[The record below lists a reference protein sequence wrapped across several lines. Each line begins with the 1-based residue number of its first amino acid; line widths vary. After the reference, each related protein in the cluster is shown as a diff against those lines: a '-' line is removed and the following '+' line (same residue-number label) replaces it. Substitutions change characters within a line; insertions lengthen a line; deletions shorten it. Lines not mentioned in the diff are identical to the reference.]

1 MSLATTTIHNN
12 TIDNS
17 HIQIFLGGIHEANR
31 EYVSKSL
38 CERIDGLI
46 SCQFIDDNNQ
56 VDISYDTNKL
66 DQYTLLTAIQR
77 LGHPVQL
84 INSETVQCQ
93 LRIEGMHCNSCVSN
107 ICGAVLDLPGAI
119 DVQLTFLD
127 KLATITYDPSILHLD
142 DIITEIEKL
151 SFQVAISNAVESRTI
166 TENDSIHD
174 QTIPTSSEIN
184 MIRTRSAED
193 ETIFKRSKSVDR
205 TSRHPSLSKQN
216 DDTDETELET
226 CYLNVLG
233 MTCASCVDSI
243 QRNLG
248 KVEGIHSVLVALL
261 AQRAEVKYDPAHFLP
276 TQIAALIDNL
286 GFQAEVLETVARGM
300 EIIDVN
306 IEGMTC
312 ASCVNKIETNMSK
325 ISGIKSVNVVLLTNR
340 GRIQYDSSIIGPRDI
355 LKQIENLGFPATVL
369 TENLKSED
377 LARSHRRITR
387 QWRNSFIIAAIFGIP
402 AMVIMLVFM
411 FKYTDHSTA
420 PHVTAGLSVENLIM
434 FLLATPVQIISGRYF
449 YIQAFKSLRHKTANM
464 EVLIVLA
471 TTTAYVYSIVVVIV
485 NMIMKIPSPMA
496 FFDVSPMLFMF
507 VALGRWLEHTAKAKT
522 SEALKKLL
530 SLQPPQGTLVKL
542 DKTGKII
549 EEKIVLAQLIQR
561 DDLLKVQPGETIP
574 TDGRIITG
582 TTTCDESL
590 ITGESM
596 PVDKTVGAQVVGG
609 TKNLDGLIIMRATH
623 VGQETALKQII
634 RLVEDAQTSKA
645 PIQQLAD
652 KVAGYFVP
660 FVVSISLLTLIIYIV
675 LGFTIFDTM
684 KKYSS
689 YYQSMDDD
697 GSSRGGH
704 STDMYGATKTEIILE
719 LAFRYAIT
727 VLSIACPCALGLATP
742 TAVMVG
748 TGIGAS
754 NGILIKGG
762 EPLESA
768 HKIRT
773 IVFDKTGTITKGKPT
788 VIDKRIFFQNS
799 HMTLDR
805 MLAIAGTAESG
816 SEHPLALAVRNYCK
830 EYFATEQLGLCRDF
844 KAIWGYGL
852 QARVS
857 DIDSVIN
864 STNSNSSQTYSV
876 LIGNREWMKC
886 NHLKVDDGID
896 KTMSVHEHD
905 GHTAVLV
912 AIDGKIVGMLA
923 IADEVKPTAALTIY
937 ALQSLGLR
945 TILLTGDNVK
955 TARAIAS
962 QVGIKTVYAEVLP
975 THKERF
981 IANLKEN
988 DKSHGKIAMVGDGIN
1003 DSPALARADVG
1014 IAVGTGADVAVE
1026 AASIVLIRDELFD
1039 VVAAIMLS
1047 KKTVWRIRINFMFA
1061 TVYNIIGIPI
1071 AAGVLLPAGVQL
1083 MPWMASAAMALSSV
1097 SVVVSSLLLRYFKKP
1112 RMDQFEKD
1120 SRYREWSLN
1129 KSNGIIV
1136 HRGIDN
1142 LPLHRSKGT
1151 SIISSLRN
1159 SRLSQIVGES
1169 ISAIK
1174 NAIMD
1179 EKRKATVFFSDERFP
1194 NQNKE
1199 EEMELQISAL

>member
-1 MSLATTTIHNN
+1 MPLASAEE
-12 TIDNS
+12 S
-17 HIQIFLGGIHEANR
+17 HISHIRILLGGVHEANH
-31 EYVSKSL
+31 EYVSKRL
-38 CERIDGLI
+38 CEHIDGLI
-46 SCQFIDDNNQ
+46 SCKFIDDNNQ
-56 VDISYDTNKL
+56 AEISFDTNEL
-66 DQYTLLTAIQR
+66 DQYTLLSAIQR
-77 LGHPVQL
+77 LGHPVKS
-84 INSETVQCQ
+84 INSDSVQAQ

-127 KLATITYDPSILHLD
+127 KLATIIYDPNILKLD
-142 DIITEIEKL
+142 EIIAEIEKL
-151 SFQVAISNAVESRTI
+151 SFQVAISSAPHPKTTMDNNSTI
-166 TENDSIHD
+166 EDRV
-174 QTIPTSSEIN
+174 IP
-184 MIRTRSAED
+184 
-193 ETIFKRSKSVDR
+193 KQSKSNER
-205 TSRHPSLSKQN
+205 ASRNSQLSSN
-216 DDTDETELET
+216 DDENELET
-226 CYLNVLG
+226 CYFTVLG

-243 QRNLG
+243 QRNLS

-261 AQRAEVKYDPAHFLP
+261 AQRAEVKYDPAHLLP
-276 TQIAALIDNL
+276 TQIAGLINNL

-300 EIIDVN
+300 EVIDVN

-312 ASCVNKIETNMSK
+312 ASCVNKIQNHMAK
-325 ISGIKSVNVVLLTNR
+325 ISGITSANVVLLTNR
-340 GRIQYDSSIIGPRDI
+340 GRFQYDSSIIGPRDI
-355 LKQIENLGFPATVL
+355 LKHITDDLGFPATVL
-369 TENLKSED
+369 TENSKSED
-377 LARSHRRITR
+377 LARIHRRITR
-387 QWRNSFIIAAIFGIP
+387 RWRNSFIIAAIFGIP
-402 AMVIMLVFM
+402 AMIIMLVFM
-411 FKYTDHSTA
+411 FKYKDHMKA
-420 PHVTAGLSVENLIM
+420 PQITRGLSVENLIM

-449 YIQAFKSLRHKTANM
+449 YIQAFKSLKHKTANM

-471 TTTAYVYSIVVVIV
+471 TTIAYIYSVIVVIV
-485 NMIMKIPSPMA
+485 NMILKVPSPMA

-507 VALGRWLEHTAKAKT
+507 VALGRWLENTAKAKT
-522 SEALKKLL
+522 SDALKKLL

-542 DKTGKII
+542 DNRGKII
-549 EEKIVLAQLIQR
+549 EEKTVLAQLIQR
-561 DDLLKVQPGETIP
+561 NDLLKVQPGETIP
-574 TDGRIITG
+574 TDGRIIDGVTS
-582 TTTCDESL
+582 CDESL
-590 ITGESM
+590 VTGESM

-609 TKNLDGLIIMRATH
+609 TKNLDGLIIIRATH

-652 KVAGYFVP
+652 KIAGYFVP
-660 FVVSISLLTLIIYIV
+660 FVVSVSVVTLIIYII
-675 LGFTIFDTM
+675 LGYTIFDKM
-684 KKYSS
+684 EKYSS
-689 YYQSMDDD
+689 YYQAPEHEEPSH
-697 GSSRGGH
+697 GVN
-704 STDMYGATKTEIILE
+704 STTTYEPSKTEIVLE

-768 HKIRT
+768 HKIGT
-773 IVFDKTGTITKGKPT
+773 IVFDKTGTITKGKPS
-788 VIDKRIFFQNS
+788 VVDKRIFFQNPN
-799 HMTLDR
+799 MTLDR

-816 SEHPLALAVRNYCK
+816 SEHPLALAVRNHCK
-830 EYFATEQLGLCRDF
+830 EYFGTDQLGLCRDF

-852 QARVS
+852 QAHVS
-857 DIDSVIN
+857 DIDCLVSN
-864 STNSNSSQTYSV
+864 TNTNSSHTYSV
-876 LIGNREWMKC
+876 LIGNREWMKR
-886 NHLKVDDGID
+886 NHLQFDDGID
-896 KTMSVHEHD
+896 KTMSAHEHD

-923 IADEVKPTAALTIY
+923 IADEIKSTAPLTVY

-981 IANLKEN
+981 IASLKQN
-988 DKSHGKIAMVGDGIN
+988 KKIQGKVAMVGDGIN

-1026 AASIVLIRDELFD
+1026 AASIVLVRDELFD

-1061 TVYNIIGIPI
+1061 TVYNLVGIPI
-1071 AAGVLLPAGVQL
+1071 AAGVLLPAGFKI

-1097 SVVVSSLLLRYFKKP
+1097 SVVISSLLLRYFKKP
-1112 RMDQFEKD
+1112 KMNKYERDV
-1120 SRYREWSLN
+1120 RYRQWLLN
-1129 KSNGIIV
+1129 KSTGIIV

-1142 LPLHRSKGT
+1142 LPVNRSKS
-1151 SIISSLRN
+1151 SILSSFKN
-1159 SRLSQIVGES
+1159 SRLSQIVMES
-1169 ISAIK
+1169 ISAVK
-1174 NAIMD
+1174 NAVME
-1179 EKRKATVFFSDERFP
+1179 EKKKATLFLNDEQTS
-1194 NQNKE
+1194 NQNNE
-1199 EEMELQISAL
+1199 EEIELQVTAL

>member
-1 MSLATTTIHNN
+1 MHAPITTTEPLQ
-12 TIDNS
+12 
-17 HIQIFLGGIHEANR
+17 IQIFLGGVHESNHDYICER
-31 EYVSKSL
+31 L
-38 CERIDGLI
+38 CERIDGLL
-46 SCQFIDDNNQ
+46 SCKFIDDNNQ
-56 VDISYDTNKL
+56 VELSYDKTIL
-66 DQYTLLTAIQR
+66 DQYGLLTAIQR

-84 INSETVQCQ
+84 TNSQSVQCQ

-107 ICGAVLDLPGAI
+107 ICGSVLDLPGVI
-119 DVQLTFLD
+119 DIQLTFLD
-127 KLATITYDPSILHLD
+127 KLATITYDPSILQLN
-142 DIITEIEKL
+142 DIIDEIEKL
-151 SFQVAISNAVESRTI
+151 SFQVAISNTEQVIATNEDIQVTSN
-166 TENDSIHD
+166 TENSI
-174 QTIPTSSEIN
+174 
-184 MIRTRSAED
+184 R
-193 ETIFKRSKSVDR
+193 R
-205 TSRHPSLSKQN
+205 TSIRSINDEIKFQQTKITQRSSRQAPVSKPDN
-216 DDTDETELET
+216 ETDLET
-226 CYLNVLG
+226 CYFTVLG

-261 AQRAEVKYDPAHFLP
+261 AQRAEVKYDSAHLLP
-276 TQIAALIDNL
+276 TQIATLINNL
-286 GFQAEVLETVARGM
+286 GFQAEVLDTVARGM

-306 IEGMTC
+306 IENMTC
-312 ASCVNKIETNMSK
+312 SSCVDKIQNHMSK
-325 ISGIKSVNVVLLTNR
+325 IPGITSVNVVLLTNR

-355 LKQIENLGFPATVL
+355 LKHISEDLGYRATVI

-377 LARSHRRITR
+377 LARSHRRITT
-387 QWRNSFIIAAIFGIP
+387 QWRNSFITAAIFGIP
-402 AMVIMLVFM
+402 AMIIMLVFM
-411 FKYTDHSTA
+411 FKYKDHRKA
-420 PHVTAGLSVENLIM
+420 PHVTTGLSVENLIM

-449 YIQAFKSLRHKTANM
+449 YVQAYKSLKHKSANM

-471 TTTAYVYSIVVVIV
+471 TTVAYVYSIVVVII
-485 NMIMKIPSPMA
+485 NMIMRIPSPMA

-507 VALGRWLEHTAKAKT
+507 VALGRWLEHSAKAKT
-522 SEALKKLL
+522 SDALKKLL

-542 DKTGKII
+542 DETGKII
-549 EEKIVLAQLIQR
+549 EEKVVLAQLIQR

-574 TDGRIITG
+574 TDGRIIDG

-596 PVDKTVGAQVVGG
+596 PIDKTIGAQIVGG

-623 VGQETALKQII
+623 VGQDTALKQII

-660 FVVSISLLTLIIYIV
+660 FVVSISLLTLIIYII
-675 LGFTIFDTM
+675 LGFTIFDTL

-689 YYQSMDDD
+689 YYHTMDE
-697 GSSRGGH
+697 SSHGDGH
-704 STDMYGATKTEIILE
+704 STNTYDASKAEIVLE

-748 TGIGAS
+748 TG
-754 NGILIKGG
+754 G

-768 HKIRT
+768 HKIDT
-773 IVFDKTGTITKGKPT
+773 IVFDKTGTITKGKPS
-788 VIDKRIFFQNS
+788 VVDKRIFVQNS

-816 SEHPLALAVRNYCK
+816 SEHPLALAVRNHCK
-830 EYFATEQLGLCRDF
+830 EHFGTDQLGLCRDF
-844 KAIWGYGL
+844 KALWGYGL

-857 DIDSVIN
+857 HIN
-864 STNSNSSQTYSV
+864 CLVASTTEESSRTYSV

-886 NHLKVDDGID
+886 NHLMVDDGID

-923 IADEVKPTAALTIY
+923 IADEVKPTASLTIY

-962 QVGIKTVYAEVLP
+962 QVGIKTVFAEVLP

-981 IANLKEN
+981 IANLKQ
-988 DKSHGKIAMVGDGIN
+988 DGKSRGKIAMVGDGIN

-1039 VVAAIMLS
+1039 VLAAIMLS
-1047 KKTVWRIRINFMFA
+1047 KKTVWRIRINFIFA
-1061 TVYNIIGIPI
+1061 TVYNLVGIPI

-1112 RMDQFEKD
+1112 TMEKFERD
-1120 SRYREWSLN
+1120 SRYRQWSLN
-1129 KSNGIIV
+1129 KSVGIVV

-1142 LPLHRSKGT
+1142 LPIHRSKAT
-1151 SIISSLRN
+1151 SIISSIKN
-1159 SRLSQIVGES
+1159 SLLSQIVTES

-1174 NAIMD
+1174 NAVMD
-1179 EKRKATVFFSDERFP
+1179 EKRKATVFFSDERSL
-1194 NQNKE
+1194 NQHKE
-1199 EEMELQISAL
+1199 EEMELQITAL

>member
-1 MSLATTTIHNN
+1 MSTPITTTDTANPAYIE
-12 TIDNS
+12 
-17 HIQIFLGGIHEANR
+17 IFLGGVHESNH
-31 EYVSKSL
+31 EYICKRL
-38 CERIDGLI
+38 CERIDGLV
-46 SCQFIDDNNQ
+46 SCRFVDDNNR
-56 VDISYDTNKL
+56 VELSYDTNVL
-66 DQYTLLTAIQR
+66 DRYALLTAIQR
-77 LGHPVQL
+77 LGHPVQSV
-84 INSETVQCQ
+84 NSESIQCQ

-107 ICGAVLDLPGAI
+107 ICGAVLDLPGALDI
-119 DVQLTFLD
+119 QLTFLD
-127 KLATITYDPSILHLD
+127 KLATIVYDPSILKLN
-142 DIITEIEKL
+142 DIIDEIEKL
-151 SFQVAISNAVESRTI
+151 SFQVAISSTEQVTSTIKDTSISNALLTTST
-166 TENDSIHD
+166 ND
-174 QTIPTSSEIN
+174 N
-184 MIRTRSAED
+184 LIR
-193 ETIFKRSKSVDR
+193 R
-205 TSRHPSLSKQN
+205 TSIRSIDDEIKFQQSKTTRKGSRHALLSKP
-216 DDTDETELET
+216 DYEVELET
-226 CYLNVLG
+226 CFLTVLG

-243 QRNLG
+243 QRNLS

-261 AQRAEVKYDPAHFLP
+261 AQRAEVKYDPACLLP
-276 TQIAALIDNL
+276 TQIATLINNL
-286 GFQAEVLETVARGM
+286 GFQAEVLETATRGM
-300 EIIDVN
+300 EAIDVN

-312 ASCVNKIETNMSK
+312 ASCVNKIQNHMTK
-325 ISGIKSVNVVLLTNR
+325 IPGIKSVNVVLLTNR

-355 LKQIENLGFPATVL
+355 LKHITEDLGFQATIL
-369 TENLKSED
+369 TENAKSQD

-387 QWRNSFIIAAIFGIP
+387 QWRNSFIIAAIFGVP
-402 AMVIMLVFM
+402 AMIIMLVFM
-411 FKYTDHSTA
+411 FKYDDHRKA
-420 PHVTAGLSVENLIM
+420 PHVSTGLSVENLVM

-471 TTTAYVYSIVVVIV
+471 TTIAYLYSVVVVAI

-522 SEALKKLL
+522 SDALKKLL

-542 DKTGKII
+542 DETGKII
-549 EEKIVLAQLIQR
+549 EEKTVLAQLIQR

-574 TDGRIITG
+574 TDGRIIDG

-596 PVDKTVGAQVVGG
+596 PVDKTIGAQVVGG

-623 VGQETALKQII
+623 IGQETALKQII

-652 KVAGYFVP
+652 RVAGYFVP
-660 FVVSISLLTLIIYIV
+660 FVVSISLLTLILYII
-675 LGFTIFDTM
+675 LGFTMFDTF

-689 YYQSMDDD
+689 YYHSMDE
-697 GSSRGGH
+697 SSHENGH
-704 STDMYGATKTEIILE
+704 STDTYDASKAEIVLE
-719 LAFRYAIT
+719 LAFRYAIS

-748 TGIGAS
+748 TGVGAS

-768 HKIRT
+768 HKIDT
-773 IVFDKTGTITKGKPT
+773 IVFDKTGTITKGKPS
-788 VIDKRIFFQNS
+788 VVDKRVFIQNS
-799 HMTLDR
+799 YMTLDR

-816 SEHPLALAVRNYCK
+816 SEHPLALAICTHCK
-830 EYFATEQLGLCRDF
+830 EHFGTDQLGLCRDF
-844 KAIWGYGL
+844 KATWGYGL

-857 DIDSVIN
+857 NIDCLIRNTTEERSRA
-864 STNSNSSQTYSV
+864 YSV

-886 NHLKVDDGID
+886 NCLTVDDGID
-896 KTMSVHEHD
+896 KTMSLHEHD

-962 QVGIKTVYAEVLP
+962 QVGIKTVFAEVLP

-981 IANLKEN
+981 IANLKKN
-988 DKSHGKIAMVGDGIN
+988 NKKSRGKIAMVGDGIN

-1039 VVAAIMLS
+1039 VLAAIMLS
-1047 KKTVWRIRINFMFA
+1047 KKTVWRIRINFMLA
-1061 TVYNIIGIPI
+1061 TVYNLITIPI
-1071 AAGVLLPAGVQL
+1071 AAGVLLPAGVKI
-1083 MPWMASAAMALSSV
+1083 MPWMASAAMAVSSV
-1097 SVVVSSLLLRYFKKP
+1097 SVVISSLLLRYFKKP
-1112 RMDQFEKD
+1112 TMEKFERD
-1120 SRYREWSLN
+1120 SRYRQWSLN
-1129 KSNGIIV
+1129 KSVGIVV
-1136 HRGIDN
+1136 HRGIDD
-1142 LPLHRSKGT
+1142 LPARRSKP
-1151 SIISSLRN
+1151 SSLVSLFKN
-1159 SRLSQIVGES
+1159 SRLSNIVVES

-1174 NAIMD
+1174 SAVMD
-1179 EKRKATVFFSDERFP
+1179 EKRKATVFFSDERSP
-1194 NQNKE
+1194 NQCRE
-1199 EEMELQISAL
+1199 EEIELQITAM